1 MIALFA
7 NKQRRRRRKC
17 RSPPRNTTGQH
28 SLLIPGC
35 ADITHARS
43 VDTLL
48 AHPLP
53 KAGEVGPSRAA
64 SVSSHRTKIAHLHG
78 QESSLHPHSGVWA
91 PDLAFFFFFQS
102 ISFEI
107 YLLAVLGLRRWA
119 RAFSSCRE
127 QGLLN
132 RGVPASR
139 CGGSPRCTAHASV
152 PVALVLQVG
161 KLSRGGT
168 WAWLPRGT

>member
-1 MIALFA
+1 MGISGTSLSNCLQHDFSENRMIALFA

-53 KAGEVGPSRAA
+53 KAGEVGPSGAA

-91 PDLAFFFFFQS
+91 GFFFFFFNQS
-102 ISFEI
+102 LLKFI
-107 YLLAVLGLRRWA
+107 YWLCWVFAAGPGLSPAAV
-119 RAFSSCRE
+119 
-127 QGLLN
+127 
-132 RGVPASR
+132 
-139 CGGSPRCTAHASV
+139 
-152 PVALVLQVG
+152 
-161 KLSRGGT
+161 SRGF
-168 WAWLPRGT
+168 